1 MTGANDKYKTIL
13 SNDQLNDPEFV
24 KEYMQFSFNKR
35 RPEKDTKLY
44 INICRIHEKY
54 PDTIKELLDNIPKL
68 GYYKDYFHILKHS
81 ARNEGLTNYI
91 FDLVITQIKED
102 ITNMEKNGR
111 ISTLGKYLPREK
123 SKVNIKINFI
133 DRFCEVVF
141 PGSNQFTAR
150 RKYRKLKT
158 EINNYLGTLES
169 KLATKKYDEINF
181 NKVSHYALNK
191 NINVINNHEVAADK
205 LKEYMFNKFKTGS
218 LTYFIRCIFS
228 NEFSQEEINQVWE
241 YNRFLMDIPAL
252 NNELVANSMC
262 IIDLSKDTFSCKF
275 EYFAIGLAMLINQ
288 FSLLKNK
295 VIVAGHGIVDLGG
308 KSVTENANYLMK
320 LCGPVKNI
328 NLDEYVKFANELND
342 GKCKNLIFVTGKN
355 IGVIEEVLKDTKI
368 TMIQYLP
375 DYGKYYVLY
384 YNGNAVRKFCRE
396 THQDFREETSNNDI
410 MKVKNIGKIVKESK
424 ELNNFKLPIY
434 VILLMIM
441 LVIGLNMRL
450 FF

>member
-1 MTGANDKYKTIL
+1 MPGVNDKYKTIL
-13 SNDQLNDPEFV
+13 SNEQLNDPVFV
-24 KEYMQFSFNKR
+24 KEYMQFSFSR
-35 RPEKDTKLY
+35 RKPEKDTKLY

-81 ARNEGLTNYI
+81 ARNEDLTNYI
-91 FDLVITQIKED
+91 FDLIVNQIKED
-102 ITNMEKNGR
+102 ITNMEKKGR

-123 SKVNIKINFI
+123 AKLNTKINFI
-133 DRFCEVVF
+133 DRFCGVMF
-141 PGSNQFTAR
+141 PGLNQFTAR

-169 KLATKKYDEINF
+169 KLATQKYDEINF

-191 NINVINNHEVAADK
+191 NLTVINNHEVAADK
-205 LKEYMFNKFKTGS
+205 LKEYMFNKFRTGS
-218 LTYFIRCIFS
+218 LTYFISCVLS

-275 EYFAIGLAMLINQ
+275 EYFAIGLAMLVNQ

-295 VIVAGHGIVDLGG
+295 VIVAGHGLVDLSG

-320 LCGPVKNI
+320 LCGPVRNI
-328 NLDEYVKFANELND
+328 NLDEYVKLASELND

-368 TMIQYLP
+368 TLRQYIP
-375 DYGKYYVLY
+375 DHGRYYILY

-396 THQDFREETSNNDI
+396 AHKDFREETNDNDI
-410 MKVKNIGKIVKESK
+410 MKVKNIGQIVKESK
-424 ELNNFKLPIY
+424 ELNNFRLPVYI
-434 VILLMIM
+434 ILMM
-441 LVIGLNMRL
+441 VVLVIGLNMKLL
-450 FF
+450 F